1 MVEKIVVG
9 IVVSD
14 SRVLMVLRSVIEDNL
29 SWVFPGGKVLDSEGE
44 EAAVLREISE
54 ETGLICKVVKRLGE
68 RVHPNSGKMI
78 IYFACE
84 YVSGELNDSSSEI
97 ERVEWV
103 DIKQVK
109 ERITSDLFDKVED
122 FLDEI

>member
-14 SRVLMVLRSVIEDNL
+14 SSVLMVLRSVIEDNL

-122 FLDEI
+122 FLDES

>member
-54 ETGLICKVVKRLGE
+54 ETGLICKVTQKLGE
-68 RVHPNSGKMI
+68 RIHPNSGKMI